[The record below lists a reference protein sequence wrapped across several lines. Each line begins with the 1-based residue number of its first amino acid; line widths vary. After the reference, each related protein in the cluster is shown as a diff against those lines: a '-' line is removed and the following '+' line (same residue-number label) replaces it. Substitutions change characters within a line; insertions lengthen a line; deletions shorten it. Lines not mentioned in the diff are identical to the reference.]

1 MGIFDRFK
9 KTAKPAPKKESKK
22 TRVKSEKKE
31 KKQAAPRPETE
42 IKEAPIK
49 KLTELKKSQNID
61 PGKILFKPIISE
73 KATDLN
79 ARGQYV
85 FEVAPSASKSEIA
98 KAIVNLPDKVEVIEE
113 TTEQGTTLRLQ
124 VADEDKGRIIGKQGR
139 VAEAIRTLLRVKA
152 AKAGTRVNLEIV

>member
-9 KTAKPAPKKESKK
+9 KTVKPAPKKESKK
-22 TRVKSEKKE
+22 TRVKSERKE

-49 KLTELKKSQNID
+49 KLTELKKSQNIE

-98 KAIVNLPDKVEVIEE
+98 KAIVNLYGVKPIKINIINMAGKKIRYGRATGKTKNWKKAVI
-113 TTEQGTTLRLQ
+113 TLKT
-124 VADEDKGRIIGKQGR
+124 EDKIEVYQG
-139 VAEAIRTLLRVKA
+139 V
-152 AKAGTRVNLEIV
+152 